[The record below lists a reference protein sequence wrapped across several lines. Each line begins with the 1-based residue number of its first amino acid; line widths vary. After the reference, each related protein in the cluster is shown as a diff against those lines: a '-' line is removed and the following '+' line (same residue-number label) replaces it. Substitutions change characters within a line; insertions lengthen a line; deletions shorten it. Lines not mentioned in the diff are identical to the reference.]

1 MAIYKSAVQKPVTT
15 ALIFVAVIIIGI
27 FCYVQLPIDQYPEMD
42 PPYITVMTT
51 YAGASASEVETNV
64 TKVMENSLNSV
75 DHLKEITSQSKD
87 NISQVTL
94 EFEWGTELE
103 EIVND
108 VRTYVDLVKDDLPD
122 GCSNPIILRLS
133 TSMMPVIQYAVTAK
147 ESYPALDKLLDDE
160 IIPQLNRVDGI
171 GNLTVSGEPKRYVY
185 VYLDQQKLDAYGL
198 TVESVGNVISANNL
212 NMSSGTVKLQKEQY
226 QMEVRSEYVESSEI
240 NDLVVTT
247 TADGRQVYV
256 RDIATVKD
264 TIKELSLDEKTDGIE
279 CARLMIT
286 KQTGANTV
294 QICRDV
300 RKEIAEIQK
309 TLPSDIKFKLIYD
322 SSETIENSIDSLKES
337 IAYALL
343 FVVLVV
349 LFFLGRWRA
358 TLIIG
363 LTIPISLIVAFI
375 YLKLVDS
382 SLNII
387 SLCSLTVAIG
397 MVVDDA
403 IVVLENITKHVD
415 RGENPR
421 EAAIYATNEVWVSV
435 IATTLVLAAVF
446 IPLTTLNGMAGVL
459 FHELGWIVTIVT
471 TTSTLIAISLTPM
484 LASKLLKPRQVH
496 VDENGNLIDD
506 GAKKTWYDKTVVRGL
521 DWVDDKYAKALAW
534 CLKHKAVA
542 FGGLFLFFALTM
554 IPALTG
560 KIGTDFMQQQDN
572 GRMSVTIKLQ
582 RGTRIEETLKTARAL
597 EARFTEL
604 VPEIQLISTSAGSND
619 DSGLS
624 ALFSS
629 TMNNTISMTIR
640 CNKKYERERSIFD
653 IAEVLRQEIAKYP
666 EITDYQVS
674 TSTGGGGMA
683 SNSVDVEI
691 YGYDFD
697 ATSMLAE
704 EIQSK
709 CNHEV
714 KGARDATISRDDERP
729 EIKIIVDK
737 EKATRLGLTPAT
749 ISTYLRN
756 RVNGMS
762 CGYLKEDGS
771 EYNILC
777 RLQEDDRNTIQKIQ
791 DLTIPTPTGKS
802 VKLSEVCSIGEYW
815 TPPTIERKLRQRIVT
830 VSVTPY
836 NVPLGELAQTIQ
848 TQVID
853 QLDVPQ
859 GVTIRIAGDYEDQQE
874 TFGKMVWLA
883 ALIVLLVYIVM
894 ASQFESFKKPFVI
907 MFTIPFALSG
917 VVMALWMTG
926 RSLDMIG
933 ALGLIMLVGI
943 VVKNGIVLIDYTDL
957 LRERGVELNKA
968 VVDAGRSRMRPVLM
982 TAFTTILGMVPM
994 AVSSGEGSE
1003 MWQPM
1008 GIVVI
1013 GGLTVSTFLTFFM
1026 VPTLYAAMSKHGER
1040 DRISG
1045 MRKGFIFMNIKLK
1058 KNKNKNNDAEAAAE
1072 AETHVFPETT
1082 PTDQK

>member
-15 ALIFVAVIIIGI
+15 ALIFVAVIIIGL
-27 FCYVQLPIDQYPEMD
+27 FCYVQLPVDQYPEMD

-51 YAGASASEVETNV
+51 YPGASASEVETNV

-75 DHLKEITSQSKD
+75 DHLKEITSKSKD

-94 EFEWGTELE
+94 EFEWGTNLD
-103 EIVND
+103 EIIND

-133 TSMMPVIQYAVTAK
+133 TSMMPVIQYAITAN
-147 ESYPALDKLLDDE
+147 ETYPALDKLLDDE

-171 GNLTVSGEPKRYVY
+171 GNLTVSGAPDRYVY

-198 TVESVGNVISANNL
+198 TVESVGNVIAANNL
-212 NMSSGTVKLQKEQY
+212 NMSSGTVKLKKEQY
-226 QMEVRSEYVESSEI
+226 QMEVRSEFVESSEI

-247 TADGRQVYV
+247 TADGRQVFV
-256 RDIATVKD
+256 RDIATVRD

-300 RKEIAEIQK
+300 RKEVEKIQK
-309 TLPSDIKFKLIYD
+309 TLPADVQFKMIYD
-322 SSETIENSIDSLKES
+322 SSETIENSINSLKES

-446 IPLTTLNGMAGVL
+446 IPLTTLTGMAGIM
-459 FHELGWIVTIVT
+459 FKELGWIVTIVT
-471 TTSTLIAISLTPM
+471 STSTLIAISLTPM
-484 LASKLLKPRQVH
+484 LASKLLKPRKVH
-496 VDENGNLIDD
+496 VDEEGNLIDD
-506 GAKKTWYDKTVVRGL
+506 DKNNKSWYDRTVVRLL
-521 DWVDDKYAKALAW
+521 DWVDDKYAKGLNW
-534 CLKHKAVA
+534 CLNHKAIA

-560 KIGTDFMQQQDN
+560 QIGTDFMQQQDN

-619 DSGLS
+619 DSGVS
-624 ALFSS
+624 ALFTS

-640 CNKKYERERSIFD
+640 CNKKYQRNRSIFD
-653 IAEVLRQEIAKYP
+653 IAEVIRQEIARYP

-697 ATSMLAE
+697 ATSLLAE
-704 EIQSK
+704 EVQAK

-729 EIKIIVDK
+729 EIKIVVDK
-737 EKATRLGLTPAT
+737 EKASRLGLTPTT
-749 ISTYLRN
+749 ISSYLRN

-771 EYNILC
+771 EYNIVC
-777 RLQEDDRNTIQKIQ
+777 RLQEDDRNTIEKIQ
-791 DLTIPTPTGKS
+791 DLTIPTPAGKS

-853 QLDVPQ
+853 QLNIPQ

-874 TFGKMVWLA
+874 TFGKMGLLA
-883 ALIVLLVYIVM
+883 ALIVILVYIVM

-957 LRERGVELNKA
+957 LRERGVELNEA
-968 VVDAGRSRMRPVLM
+968 VVKAGRSRMRPVLM

-1013 GGLTVSTFLTFFM
+1013 GGLLVSTLLTFFM
-1026 VPTLYAAMSKHGER
+1026 VPTLYAAMSRHGER

-1058 KNKNKNNDAEAAAE
+1058 KNQEPKDVNSESEA
-1072 AETHVFPETT
+1072 HVFPETT
-1082 PTDQK
+1082 PTELNK

>member
-15 ALIFVAVIIIGI
+15 ALIFVAVIIIGL
-27 FCYVQLPIDQYPEMD
+27 FCYVQLPVDQYPEMD

-94 EFEWGTELE
+94 EFEWGTDLE

-108 VRTYVDLVKDDLPD
+108 VRTYVDLVKDNLPD

-133 TSMMPVIQYAVTAK
+133 TSMMPVIQYAVTAN
-147 ESYPALDKLLDDE
+147 ETYPALDKLLDDE
-160 IIPQLNRVDGI
+160 IIPQLNQVDGI
-171 GNLTVSGEPKRYVY
+171 GNLTVSGAPDRYVY

-198 TVESVGNVISANNL
+198 TVENVGNIIAANNV

-300 RKEIAEIQK
+300 RKEIAKIQE
-309 TLPSDIKFKLIYD
+309 TLPSDVKFKLIYD

-358 TLIIG
+358 TLIIS

-375 YLKLVDS
+375 YLKLTDS

-421 EAAIYATNEVWVSV
+421 EASIYATNEVWVSV

-446 IPLTTLNGMAGVL
+446 IPLTTLTGMAGVM
-459 FHELGWIVTIVT
+459 FKELGWIVTIVT
-471 TTSTLIAISLTPM
+471 STSTLIAISLTPM
-484 LASKLLKPRQVH
+484 LASKLLKPRKVH
-496 VDENGNLIDD
+496 VDAEGNLIDD
-506 GAKKTWYDKTVVRGL
+506 GANKTWYDKTVVRAL
-521 DWVDDKYAKALAW
+521 DWIDNKYAQALAW
-534 CLKHKAVA
+534 CLNHKAIA

-560 KIGTDFMQQQDN
+560 QIGTDFMQQQDN

-604 VPEIQLISTSAGSND
+604 VPEIELISTSAGSND
-619 DSGLS
+619 DSGVS
-624 ALFSS
+624 ALFTS

-640 CNKKYERERSIFD
+640 CNKKYERNRSIFD
-653 IAEVLRQEIAKYP
+653 IAEVIRQEIARYP

-674 TSTGGGGMA
+674 TSSGGGMA

-697 ATSMLAE
+697 ATSLLAE
-704 EIQSK
+704 EIQAK

-737 EKATRLGLTPAT
+737 EKATRLGLTPTT
-749 ISTYLRN
+749 ISSYLRN

-771 EYNILC
+771 EYDIVC

-791 DLTIPTPTGKS
+791 DLTIPTPAGKS

-848 TQVID
+848 TEVVD
-853 QLDVPQ
+853 KLDIPQ
-859 GVTIRIAGDYEDQQE
+859 GVTIRLAGDYEDQQE
-874 TFGKMVWLA
+874 TFSKMGLLV
-883 ALIVLLVYIVM
+883 ALIIMLVYIVM

-994 AVSSGEGSE
+994 AVSQGEGSE

-1058 KNKNKNNDAEAAAE
+1058 KDKQQP
-1072 AETHVFPETT
+1072 AETAT
-1082 PTDQK
+1082 PAVESAIPSTELPQ

>member
-27 FCYVQLPIDQYPEMD
+27 FCYVQLPVDQFPEMD

-51 YAGASASEVETNV
+51 YPGASASEVETNV

-75 DHLKEITSQSKD
+75 DHLKELTSKSKD

-94 EFEWGTELE
+94 EFEWGTNLDEV
-103 EIVND
+103 IND
-108 VRTYVDLVKDDLPD
+108 VRTYVDLVKDNLPD

-133 TSMMPVIQYAVTAK
+133 TSMMPVIQYAVTAN
-147 ESYPALDKLLDDE
+147 ESYPALDKMLDDE

-171 GNLTVSGEPKRYVY
+171 GNLTVSGAPDRYVY

-198 TVESVGNVISANNL
+198 TVENVGNVISANNL

-226 QMEVRSEYVESSEI
+226 QMEVRSEFVESSEI
-240 NDLVVTT
+240 NNLVVTT

-300 RKEIAEIQK
+300 RKEIAKIQE
-309 TLPSDIKFKLIYD
+309 TLPSDVKFKLIYD
-322 SSETIENSIDSLKES
+322 SSENIENSINSLKES
-337 IAYALL
+337 IGYALL

-358 TLIIG
+358 TLIIA

-375 YLKLVDS
+375 YLKLVGS

-446 IPLTTLNGMAGVL
+446 VPLTTLTGMSGIL
-459 FHELGWIVTIVT
+459 FRELGWIVTIVT
-471 TTSTLIAISLTPM
+471 STSTLIAISLTPM
-484 LASKLLKPRQVH
+484 LASKLLKPRKVH

-506 GAKKTWYDKTVVRGL
+506 DKNKKSWYDRTVVRGL
-521 DWVDDKYAKALAW
+521 DWIDDKYAKGLGW
-534 CLKHKAVA
+534 CLNHKAVT
-542 FGGLFLFFALTM
+542 FLVLLGLFVASM
-554 IPALTG
+554 IPAITG
-560 KIGTDFMQQQDN
+560 QIGTDFMQQQDN

-619 DSGLS
+619 DSGMS

-640 CNKKYERERSIFD
+640 CSKKYERERSIFE
-653 IAEVLRQEIAKYP
+653 IAEVIRQEIARYP

-674 TSTGGGGMA
+674 TSNGGGMA
-683 SNSVDVEI
+683 SNSVDIEI

-697 ATSMLAE
+697 ATSLLAE
-704 EIQSK
+704 EIQAK
-709 CNHEV
+709 CNHDIA
-714 KGARDATISRDDERP
+714 GARDATISRDDERP
-729 EIKIIVDK
+729 EIKITVDK
-737 EKATRLGLTPAT
+737 EKASRLGLTPAT

-756 RVNGMS
+756 RVNGMA

-771 EYNILC
+771 EYDIVA
-777 RLQEDDRNTIQKIQ
+777 RLQEQDRNTIQKIQ
-791 DLTIPTPTGKS
+791 DLTIPTPAGKS

-836 NVPLGELAQTIQ
+836 NVPLGELAQKIQ
-848 TQVID
+848 NEVID
-853 QLDVPQ
+853 RLDIPQ
-859 GVTIRIAGDYEDQQE
+859 GVTIRLAGDYEDQQE
-874 TFGKMVWLA
+874 TFGKMGLLA
-883 ALIVLLVYIVM
+883 ALIILLVYIVM

-943 VVKNGIVLIDYTDL
+943 VVKNGIVLIDYIDL

-968 VVDAGRSRMRPVLM
+968 VVMAGRSRMRPVLM

-994 AVSSGEGSE
+994 AISNGEGSE

-1013 GGLTVSTFLTFFM
+1013 GGLLVSTLLTFFM
-1026 VPTLYAAMSKHGER
+1026 VPTLYALMSRHGER
-1040 DRISG
+1040 DKISR
-1045 MRKGFIFMNIKLK
+1045 MRKGFIFMNIKVK
-1058 KNKNKNNDAEAAAE
+1058 KEQAPAVEEAKA
-1072 AETHVFPETT
+1072 TVFPETT
-1082 PTDQK
+1082 PTELEK

>member
-15 ALIFVAVIIIGI
+15 ALIFVAVIIIGL
-27 FCYVQLPIDQYPEMD
+27 FCYVQLPVDQYPEMD

-94 EFEWGTELE
+94 EFEWGTDLE

-108 VRTYVDLVKDDLPD
+108 VRTYVDLVKDNLPD

-133 TSMMPVIQYAVTAK
+133 TSMMPVIQYAVTAN
-147 ESYPALDKLLDDE
+147 ETYPALDKLLDDE
-160 IIPQLNRVDGI
+160 IIPQLNQVDGI
-171 GNLTVSGEPKRYVY
+171 GNLTVSGAPDRYVY

-198 TVESVGNVISANNL
+198 TVENVGNIIAANNL

-300 RKEIAEIQK
+300 RKEIAKIQE
-309 TLPSDIKFKLIYD
+309 TLPSDVKFKLIYD

-358 TLIIG
+358 TLIIS

-375 YLKLVDS
+375 YLKLTDS

-421 EAAIYATNEVWVSV
+421 EASIYATNEVWVSV

-446 IPLTTLNGMAGVL
+446 IPLTTLTGMAGVM
-459 FHELGWIVTIVT
+459 FKELGWIVTIVT
-471 TTSTLIAISLTPM
+471 STSTLIAISLTPM
-484 LASKLLKPRQVH
+484 LASKLLKPRKVH
-496 VDENGNLIDD
+496 VDADGNLIDD
-506 GAKKTWYDKTVVRGL
+506 GANKTWYDKTVVRAL

-534 CLKHKAVA
+534 CLNHKAIA

-560 KIGTDFMQQQDN
+560 QIGTDFMQQQDN

-604 VPEIQLISTSAGSND
+604 VPEIELISTSAGSND
-619 DSGLS
+619 DSGVS
-624 ALFSS
+624 ALFTS

-640 CNKKYERERSIFD
+640 CNKKYERDRSIFD
-653 IAEVLRQEIAKYP
+653 IAEVIRQEIARYP

-674 TSTGGGGMA
+674 TSSGGGMA

-697 ATSMLAE
+697 ATSLLAE
-704 EIQSK
+704 EIQAK

-729 EIKIIVDK
+729 EIKIVVDK
-737 EKATRLGLTPAT
+737 EKATRLGLTPTT
-749 ISTYLRN
+749 ISSYLRN

-771 EYNILC
+771 EYDIVC

-791 DLTIPTPTGKS
+791 DLTIPTPAGKS

-848 TQVID
+848 TEVVD
-853 QLDVPQ
+853 KLDIPQ
-859 GVTIRIAGDYEDQQE
+859 GVTIRLAGDYEDQQE
-874 TFGKMVWLA
+874 TFSKMGLLV
-883 ALIVLLVYIVM
+883 ALIIILVYIVM

-994 AVSSGEGSE
+994 AVSQGEGSE

-1058 KNKNKNNDAEAAAE
+1058 KDKQQP
-1072 AETHVFPETT
+1072 AETAT
-1082 PTDQK
+1082 PAVESAAPSTELPQ

>member
-27 FCYVQLPIDQYPEMD
+27 FCYVQLPVDQFPEMD

-51 YAGASASEVETNV
+51 YPGASASEVETNV

-75 DHLKEITSQSKD
+75 DHLKELTSKSKD

-94 EFEWGTELE
+94 EFEWGTNLDEV
-103 EIVND
+103 IND
-108 VRTYVDLVKDDLPD
+108 VRTYVDLVKDNLPD

-133 TSMMPVIQYAVTAK
+133 TSMMPVIQYAVTAN
-147 ESYPALDKLLDDE
+147 ESYPALDKMLDDE

-171 GNLTVSGEPKRYVY
+171 GNLTVSGAPDRYVY

-198 TVESVGNVISANNL
+198 TVENVGNVISANNL

-226 QMEVRSEYVESSEI
+226 QMEVRSEFVESSEI
-240 NDLVVTT
+240 NNLVVTT

-300 RKEIAEIQK
+300 RKEIAKIQE
-309 TLPSDIKFKLIYD
+309 TLPSDVKFKLIYD
-322 SSETIENSIDSLKES
+322 SSENIENSINSLKES
-337 IAYALL
+337 IGYALL

-358 TLIIG
+358 TLIIA

-375 YLKLVDS
+375 YLKLVGS

-446 IPLTTLNGMAGVL
+446 VPLTTLTGMSGIL
-459 FHELGWIVTIVT
+459 FRELGWIVTIVT
-471 TTSTLIAISLTPM
+471 STSTLIAISLTPM
-484 LASKLLKPRQVH
+484 LASKLLKPRKVH

-506 GAKKTWYDKTVVRGL
+506 DKNKKSWYDRTVVRGL
-521 DWVDDKYAKALAW
+521 DWIDDKYAKGLGW
-534 CLKHKAVA
+534 CLNHKAVT
-542 FGGLFLFFALTM
+542 FLVLLGLFVASM
-554 IPALTG
+554 IPAITG
-560 KIGTDFMQQQDN
+560 QIGTDFMQQQDN

-619 DSGLS
+619 DSGMS

-640 CNKKYERERSIFD
+640 CSKKYERERSIFE
-653 IAEVLRQEIAKYP
+653 IAEVIRQEIARYP

-674 TSTGGGGMA
+674 TSNGGGMA
-683 SNSVDVEI
+683 SNSVDIEI

-697 ATSMLAE
+697 ATSLLAE
-704 EIQSK
+704 EIQAK
-709 CNHEV
+709 CNHDIA
-714 KGARDATISRDDERP
+714 GARDATISRDDERP
-729 EIKIIVDK
+729 EIKITVDK
-737 EKATRLGLTPAT
+737 EKASRLGLTPAT

-756 RVNGMS
+756 RVNGMA

-771 EYNILC
+771 EYDIVA
-777 RLQEDDRNTIQKIQ
+777 RLQEQDRNTIQKIQ
-791 DLTIPTPTGKS
+791 DLTIPTPAGKS
-802 VKLSEVCSIGEYW
+802 VKLSEVCSIGEYG

-836 NVPLGELAQTIQ
+836 NVPLGELAQKIQ
-848 TQVID
+848 NEVID
-853 QLDVPQ
+853 RLDIPQ
-859 GVTIRIAGDYEDQQE
+859 GVTIRLAGDYEDQQE
-874 TFGKMVWLA
+874 TFGKMGLLA
-883 ALIVLLVYIVM
+883 ALIILLVYIVM

-917 VVMALWMTG
+917 VVMDDRAFAGYDWCVG
-926 RSLDMIG
+926 SDYVGGYRS
-933 ALGLIMLVGI
+933 
-943 VVKNGIVLIDYTDL
+943 K
-957 LRERGVELNKA
+957 ERYCA
-968 VVDAGRSRMRPVLM
+968 D
-982 TAFTTILGMVPM
+982 
-994 AVSSGEGSE
+994 
-1003 MWQPM
+1003 
-1008 GIVVI
+1008 
-1013 GGLTVSTFLTFFM
+1013 
-1026 VPTLYAAMSKHGER
+1026 
-1040 DRISG
+1040 
-1045 MRKGFIFMNIKLK
+1045 
-1058 KNKNKNNDAEAAAE
+1058 
-1072 AETHVFPETT
+1072 
-1082 PTDQK
+1082 

>member
-15 ALIFVAVIIIGI
+15 ALIFVAVIIIGL

-75 DHLKEITSQSKD
+75 DHLKEITSKSKD
-87 NISQVTL
+87 NISQVTM
-94 EFEWGTELE
+94 EFEWGTNLD
-103 EIVND
+103 EIIND

-133 TSMMPVIQYAVTAK
+133 TSMMPVIQYAITAN
-147 ESYPALDKLLDDE
+147 ETYPALDKLLDDE

-171 GNLTVSGEPKRYVY
+171 GNLTVSGAPDRYVY

-198 TVESVGNVISANNL
+198 TVEAVGNVISTNNL
-212 NMSSGTVKLQKEQY
+212 NMSSGTVKLKKEQY
-226 QMEVRSEYVESSEI
+226 QMEVRSEFLESSEI

-300 RKEIAEIQK
+300 RKEVEKIQK
-309 TLPSDIKFKLIYD
+309 TLPADVKFKLIYD
-322 SSETIENSIDSLKES
+322 SSETINNSIDSLKES

-358 TLIIG
+358 TLIIS

-421 EAAIYATNEVWVSV
+421 EAAIYATNEVWISV
-435 IATTLVLAAVF
+435 IATTLVLIAVF
-446 IPLTTLNGMAGVL
+446 VPLTTLTGMAGIM
-459 FHELGWIVTIVT
+459 FRELGWIVTIVT

-484 LASKLLKPRQVH
+484 LASQLLKPRKVH
-496 VDENGNLIDD
+496 VDEEGNLIDD
-506 GAKKTWYDKTVVRGL
+506 GANKTWYDKTVVRAL
-521 DWVDDKYAKALAW
+521 NWIDDKYARGLAW
-534 CLKHKAVA
+534 CLNHKPVA
-542 FGGLFLFFALTM
+542 FGGLFLFFALSM
-554 IPALTG
+554 IPVLTG

-619 DSGLS
+619 DSGVS
-624 ALFSS
+624 ALFTS

-640 CNKKYERERSIFD
+640 CNKKYERNRSIFE
-653 IAEVLRQEIAKYP
+653 IAEVIRQEIARYP

-697 ATSMLAE
+697 ATSLLAE
-704 EIQSK
+704 EIQAK

-729 EIKIIVDK
+729 EIKIVVDK
-737 EKATRLGLTPAT
+737 EKASRLGLTPAT

-771 EYNILC
+771 EYNIVC
-777 RLQEDDRNTIQKIQ
+777 RLQEDDRNTIEKIQ
-791 DLTIPTPTGKS
+791 DLTIPTPAGKS

-859 GVTIRIAGDYEDQQE
+859 GVTIRLAGDYEDQQE
-874 TFGKMVWLA
+874 TFGKMGLLA
-883 ALIVLLVYIVM
+883 ALIVMLVYIVM

-933 ALGLIMLVGI
+933 ALGLIMLIGI

-968 VVDAGRSRMRPVLM
+968 VVEAGRSRMRPVLM

-994 AVSSGEGSE
+994 AISSGEGSE

-1040 DRISG
+1040 DRISS

-1058 KNKNKNNDAEAAAE
+1058 KDDKKQLTAEGNNNPSATD
-1072 AETHVFPETT
+1072 TT
-1082 PTDQK
+1082 PEQQK

>member
-1 MAIYKSAVQKPVTT
+1 MAIYKTAVQKPVTT
-15 ALIFVAVIIIGI
+15 ALIFVAVIIIGL
-27 FCYVQLPIDQYPEMD
+27 FCYVQLPVDQYPEMD

-75 DHLKEITSQSKD
+75 DHLKELTSKSKD
-87 NISQVTL
+87 NISQVTM
-94 EFEWGTELE
+94 EFEWGTNLDEV
-103 EIVND
+103 IND
-108 VRTYVDLVKDDLPD
+108 VRTYVDLVKDNLPD

-133 TSMMPVIQYAVTAK
+133 TSMMPVIQYAVTAN

-160 IIPQLNRVDGI
+160 IIPQLNSVDGI
-171 GNLTVSGEPKRYVY
+171 GNLTVSGAPDRYVY
-185 VYLDQQKLDAYGL
+185 IYLDQQKLDAYGL
-198 TVESVGNVISANNL
+198 TVETVGNMISANNL
-212 NMSSGTVKLQKEQY
+212 NMSSGTVKLAKEQY
-226 QMEVRSEYVESSEI
+226 QMEVRSEYAESSEI
-240 NDLVVTT
+240 NDIVVTT

-300 RKEIAEIQK
+300 RKEIEKIKQ
-309 TLPSDIKFKLIYD
+309 TLPSDVQFKLIYD
-322 SSETIENSIDSLKES
+322 SSETIENSINSLKES

-358 TLIIG
+358 TLIIS

-421 EAAIYATNEVWVSV
+421 EASIYATNEVWVSV

-446 IPLTTLNGMAGVL
+446 IPLTTLTGMAGIL
-459 FHELGWIVTIVT
+459 FKELGWIVTIVT

-506 GAKKTWYDKTVVRGL
+506 GAKKTWYDKTVVRAL
-521 DWVDDKYAKALAW
+521 DWIDGKYASALAW
-534 CLKHKAVA
+534 CLEHKWVA
-542 FGGLFLFFALTM
+542 FTGLFLFFAVTM

-619 DSGLS
+619 DSSIS

-653 IAEVLRQEIAKYP
+653 IAEVIRQEIARYP

-674 TSTGGGGMA
+674 TSSGGGMA

-697 ATSMLAE
+697 ATSALAE
-704 EIQSK
+704 EIQAK

-771 EYNILC
+771 EYDIVA

-791 DLTIPTPTGKS
+791 DLTIPTPSGKS

-836 NVPLGELAQTIQ
+836 NVPLGELAQNIQ
-848 TQVID
+848 TQVVD
-853 QLDVPQ
+853 QLDIPQ
-859 GVTIRIAGDYEDQQE
+859 GVSIRLAGDYEDQQE
-874 TFGKMVWLA
+874 TFSKMVLLA
-883 ALIVLLVYIVM
+883 ALIVMLVYIVM

-968 VVDAGRSRMRPVLM
+968 VVAAGRSRMRPVLM

-1026 VPTLYAAMSKHGER
+1026 VPTLYAAMSRHGER
-1040 DRISG
+1040 DRISA

-1058 KNKNKNNDAEAAAE
+1058 KNKKQEGIAENS
-1072 AETHVFPETT
+1072 AETE
-1082 PTDQK
+1082 K

>member
-27 FCYVQLPIDQYPEMD
+27 FCYVQLPVDQFPEMD

-51 YAGASASEVETNV
+51 YPGASASEVETNV

-75 DHLKEITSQSKD
+75 DHLKELTSQSKD

-94 EFEWGTELE
+94 EFEWGTNLD
-103 EIVND
+103 EIIND
-108 VRTYVDLVKDDLPD
+108 VRTYVDLVKDNLPD

-133 TSMMPVIQYAVTAK
+133 TSMMPVIQYAVTAN
-147 ESYPALDKLLDDE
+147 ESYPALDKMLDDE

-171 GNLTVSGEPKRYVY
+171 GNLTVSGAPDRYVY

-198 TVESVGNVISANNL
+198 TVENVGNVISANNL

-226 QMEVRSEYVESSEI
+226 QMEVRSEFVESSEI
-240 NDLVVTT
+240 NNLVVTT
-247 TADGRQVYV
+247 TQDGRQVYV

-300 RKEIAEIQK
+300 RKEIAKIQE
-309 TLPSDIKFKLIYD
+309 TLPSDVKFKLIYD
-322 SSETIENSIDSLKES
+322 SSENIENSINSLKES
-337 IAYALL
+337 IGYALL

-358 TLIIG
+358 TLIIA

-375 YLKLVDS
+375 YLKLVGS

-446 IPLTTLNGMAGVL
+446 IPLTTLTGMAGIL
-459 FHELGWIVTIVT
+459 FRELGWIVTIVT
-471 TTSTLIAISLTPM
+471 STSTLIAISLTPM
-484 LASKLLKPRQVH
+484 LASKLLKPRKVH
-496 VDENGNLIDD
+496 VDENGNLVDD
-506 GAKKTWYDKTVVRGL
+506 EKNKQSWYDRTVVRAL
-521 DWVDDKYAKALAW
+521 DWIDDKYAQGLGW
-534 CLKHKAVA
+534 CLNHKAIT
-542 FGGLFLFFALTM
+542 FFALL
-554 IPALTG
+554 ALFVASLTPVFMG

-572 GRMSVTIKLQ
+572 GRMSVTVKLQ

-619 DSGLS
+619 DSGMS
-624 ALFSS
+624 ALFTS

-640 CNKKYERERSIFD
+640 CSKKYERDRSIFD
-653 IAEVLRQEIAKYP
+653 IAEVIRQEIARYP

-674 TSTGGGGMA
+674 TSSGGGGMA

-697 ATSMLAE
+697 ATSLLAE
-704 EIQSK
+704 EIQAK

-714 KGARDATISRDDERP
+714 AGARDATISRDDERP
-729 EIKIIVDK
+729 EIKITVDK

-756 RVNGMS
+756 RVNGMA

-771 EYNILC
+771 EYDIVC
-777 RLQEDDRNTIQKIQ
+777 RLQEEDRNTIQKIE
-791 DLTIPTPTGKS
+791 DLTIPTPAGKS

-836 NVPLGELAQTIQ
+836 NIPLGELATKIQ
-848 TQVID
+848 KDVID
-853 QLDVPQ
+853 QLDIPQ
-859 GVTIRIAGDYEDQQE
+859 GVTIRLAGDYEDQQE
-874 TFGKMVWLA
+874 TFGKMGLLA
-883 ALIVLLVYIVM
+883 ALIIILVYIVM

-917 VVMALWMTG
+917 VVMALWITG

-943 VVKNGIVLIDYTDL
+943 VVKNGIVLIDYIDL

-968 VVDAGRSRMRPVLM
+968 VEMAGRSRMRPVLM

-994 AVSSGEGSE
+994 AISSGEGSE

-1013 GGLTVSTFLTFFM
+1013 GGLLVSTLLTFFM
-1026 VPTLYAAMSKHGER
+1026 VPTLYAAMSRHGER
-1040 DRISG
+1040 DKKNR
-1045 MRKGFIFMNIKLK
+1045 MRKGFIFMNIKVK
-1058 KNKNKNNDAEAAAE
+1058 KDHPAVEAATE
-1072 AETHVFPETT
+1072 ASVFPETT
-1082 PTDQK
+1082 PTGEK

>member
-27 FCYVQLPIDQYPEMD
+27 FCYVQLPVDQFPEMD

-51 YAGASASEVETNV
+51 YPGASASEVETNV

-75 DHLKEITSQSKD
+75 DHLKEITSKSQD
-87 NISQVTL
+87 NISQVSL
-94 EFEWGTELE
+94 EFEWGVNLD
-103 EIVND
+103 EIIND
-108 VRTYVDLVKDDLPD
+108 VRTYVDLVKDNLPD

-133 TSMMPVIQYAVTAK
+133 TSMMPVIQYAVTAN
-147 ESYPALDKLLDDE
+147 ESYPALDKMLDDE

-171 GNLTVSGEPKRYVY
+171 GNLTVSGAPDRYVY

-198 TVESVGNVISANNL
+198 TVENVGNVISANNL
-212 NMSSGTVKLQKEQY
+212 NMSSGTVKLKKEQY
-226 QMEVRSEYVESSEI
+226 QMEVRSEFVESSEI
-240 NDLVVTT
+240 NNLVVTT
-247 TADGRQVYV
+247 TQDGRQVYV

-300 RKEIAEIQK
+300 RKEIAKIQE
-309 TLPSDIKFKLIYD
+309 TLPADVKFKLIYD
-322 SSETIENSIDSLKES
+322 SSENIENSINSLKES
-337 IAYALL
+337 IGYALL

-358 TLIIG
+358 TLIIA

-375 YLKLVDS
+375 YLKLVGS

-446 IPLTTLNGMAGVL
+446 IPLTTLTGMAGIL
-459 FHELGWIVTIVT
+459 FRELGWIVTIVT
-471 TTSTLIAISLTPM
+471 STSTLIAISLTPM
-484 LASKLLKPRQVH
+484 LASKLLKPRKVH
-496 VDENGNLIDD
+496 VDENGNLVDD
-506 GAKKTWYDKTVVRGL
+506 EKNKKSWYDRTVVRAL
-521 DWVDDKYAKALAW
+521 DWIDDKYAQGLGW
-534 CLKHKAVA
+534 CLNHKAIT
-542 FGGLFLFFALTM
+542 FFALL
-554 IPALTG
+554 ALFVASLTPVFTG

-572 GRMSVTIKLQ
+572 GRMSVTVKLQ

-619 DSGLS
+619 DSGMS
-624 ALFSS
+624 ALFTS

-640 CNKKYERERSIFD
+640 CSKKYERERSIFD
-653 IAEVLRQEIAKYP
+653 IAEVIRQEIARYP

-674 TSTGGGGMA
+674 TSNGGGGMA

-697 ATSMLAE
+697 ATSLLAE
-704 EIQSK
+704 EIQAK

-714 KGARDATISRDDERP
+714 AGARDATISRDDERP
-729 EIKIIVDK
+729 EIKITVDK

-756 RVNGMS
+756 RVNGMA

-771 EYNILC
+771 EYDIVC
-777 RLQEDDRNTIQKIQ
+777 RLQEEDRNTIQKIE
-791 DLTIPTPTGKS
+791 DLTIPTPAGKQ

-815 TPPTIERKLRQRIVT
+815 TPPTIERKTRQRIVT
-830 VSVTPY
+830 VSITPY
-836 NVPLGELAQTIQ
+836 NIPLGELATKIQ
-848 TQVID
+848 KDVID
-853 QLDVPQ
+853 QLDIPQ
-859 GVTIRIAGDYEDQQE
+859 GVTIRLAGDYEDQQE
-874 TFGKMVWLA
+874 TFGKMGLLA
-883 ALIVLLVYIVM
+883 ALIILLVYIVM

-917 VVMALWMTG
+917 VVMALWITG

-943 VVKNGIVLIDYTDL
+943 VVKNGIVLIDYIDL

-968 VVDAGRSRMRPVLM
+968 VEMAGRSRMRPVLM

-994 AVSSGEGSE
+994 AISSGEGSE

-1008 GIVVI
+1008 GVVVI
-1013 GGLTVSTFLTFFM
+1013 GGLLVSTLLTFFM
-1026 VPTLYAAMSKHGER
+1026 VPTLYAAMSRHGER
-1040 DRISG
+1040 DKKNR
-1045 MRKGFIFMNIKLK
+1045 MRKGFIFMNIKVK
-1058 KNKNKNNDAEAAAE
+1058 KDQPAVEAATE
-1072 AETHVFPETT
+1072 ASVFPETT
-1082 PTDQK
+1082 PTGEK

>member
-27 FCYVQLPIDQYPEMD
+27 FCYVQLPVDQFPEMD

-51 YAGASASEVETNV
+51 YPGASASEVETNV

-75 DHLKEITSQSKD
+75 DHLKELTSKSKD

-94 EFEWGTELE
+94 EFEWGTNLD
-103 EIVND
+103 EIIND
-108 VRTYVDLVKDDLPD
+108 VRTYVDLVKDNLPD

-133 TSMMPVIQYAVTAK
+133 TSMMPVIQYAVTAN
-147 ESYPALDKLLDDE
+147 ESYPALDKMLDDE

-171 GNLTVSGEPKRYVY
+171 GNLTVSGAPDRYVY

-198 TVESVGNVISANNL
+198 TVENVGNVISANNL
-212 NMSSGTVKLQKEQY
+212 NMSSGTVKLKKEQY
-226 QMEVRSEYVESSEI
+226 QMEVRSEFVESSEI
-240 NDLVVTT
+240 NNLVVTT
-247 TADGRQVYV
+247 TQDGRQVYV

-300 RKEIAEIQK
+300 RKEIAKIQE
-309 TLPSDIKFKLIYD
+309 TLPADVKFKLIYD
-322 SSETIENSIDSLKES
+322 SSENIENSINSLKES
-337 IAYALL
+337 IGYALL

-358 TLIIG
+358 TLIIA

-375 YLKLVDS
+375 YLKLVGS

-446 IPLTTLNGMAGVL
+446 IPLTTLTGMAGIL
-459 FHELGWIVTIVT
+459 FRELGWIVTIVT
-471 TTSTLIAISLTPM
+471 STSTLIAISLTPM
-484 LASKLLKPRQVH
+484 LASKLLKPRKVH
-496 VDENGNLIDD
+496 VDENGNLVDD
-506 GAKKTWYDKTVVRGL
+506 DKNKKSWYDRTVVRAL
-521 DWVDDKYAKALAW
+521 DWIDDKYAQGLGW
-534 CLKHKAVA
+534 CLNHKAIT
-542 FGGLFLFFALTM
+542 FFALL
-554 IPALTG
+554 ALFVASLTPVFMG

-572 GRMSVTIKLQ
+572 GRMSVTVKLQ

-619 DSGLS
+619 DSGMS
-624 ALFSS
+624 ALFTS

-640 CNKKYERERSIFD
+640 CSKKYERDRSIFD
-653 IAEVLRQEIAKYP
+653 IAEVIRQEIARYP

-674 TSTGGGGMA
+674 TSNGGGGMA

-697 ATSMLAE
+697 ATSLLAE
-704 EIQSK
+704 EIQAK

-714 KGARDATISRDDERP
+714 AGARDATISRDDERP
-729 EIKIIVDK
+729 EIKITVDK

-756 RVNGMS
+756 RVNGMA

-771 EYNILC
+771 EYDIVC
-777 RLQEDDRNTIQKIQ
+777 RLQEEDRNTIQKIE
-791 DLTIPTPTGKS
+791 DLTIPTPAGKS

-836 NVPLGELAQTIQ
+836 NIPLGELATKIQ
-848 TQVID
+848 KDVID
-853 QLDVPQ
+853 QLDIPQ
-859 GVTIRIAGDYEDQQE
+859 GVTIRLAGDYEDQQE
-874 TFGKMVWLA
+874 TFGKMGLLA
-883 ALIVLLVYIVM
+883 ALIILLVYIVM

-917 VVMALWMTG
+917 VVMALWITG

-943 VVKNGIVLIDYTDL
+943 VVKNGIVLIDYIDL

-968 VVDAGRSRMRPVLM
+968 VEMAGRSRMRPVLM

-994 AVSSGEGSE
+994 AISSGEGSE

-1013 GGLTVSTFLTFFM
+1013 GGLLVSTLLTFFM
-1026 VPTLYAAMSKHGER
+1026 VPTLYAAMSRHGER
-1040 DRISG
+1040 DKKNR
-1045 MRKGFIFMNIKLK
+1045 MRKGFIFMNIKVK
-1058 KNKNKNNDAEAAAE
+1058 KDQPAVEAATE
-1072 AETHVFPETT
+1072 ASVFPETT
-1082 PTDQK
+1082 PTGEK

>member
-1 MAIYKSAVQKPVTT
+1 M
-15 ALIFVAVIIIGI
+15 
-27 FCYVQLPIDQYPEMD
+27 
-42 PPYITVMTT
+42 
-51 YAGASASEVETNV
+51 
-64 TKVMENSLNSV
+64 
-75 DHLKEITSQSKD
+75 
-87 NISQVTL
+87 
-94 EFEWGTELE
+94 
-103 EIVND
+103 
-108 VRTYVDLVKDDLPD
+108 
-122 GCSNPIILRLS
+122 
-133 TSMMPVIQYAVTAK
+133 
-147 ESYPALDKLLDDE
+147 
-160 IIPQLNRVDGI
+160 
-171 GNLTVSGEPKRYVY
+171 Y

-198 TVESVGNVISANNL
+198 TVESVGNVIAANNL
-212 NMSSGTVKLQKEQY
+212 NMSSGTVKLKKEQY
-226 QMEVRSEYVESSEI
+226 QMEVRSEFVESSEI

-247 TADGRQVYV
+247 TADGRQVFV
-256 RDIATVKD
+256 RDIATVRD

-300 RKEIAEIQK
+300 RKEVEKIQK
-309 TLPSDIKFKLIYD
+309 TLPADVQFKMIYD

-446 IPLTTLNGMAGVL
+446 IPLTTLTGMAGIM
-459 FHELGWIVTIVT
+459 FKELGWIVTIVT
-471 TTSTLIAISLTPM
+471 STSTLIAISLTPM
-484 LASKLLKPRQVH
+484 LASKLLKPRKVH
-496 VDENGNLIDD
+496 VDEEGNLIDD
-506 GAKKTWYDKTVVRGL
+506 DKNNKSWYDRTVVRLL
-521 DWVDDKYAKALAW
+521 DWVDDKYAKGLNW
-534 CLKHKAVA
+534 CLNHKAIA

-560 KIGTDFMQQQDN
+560 QIGTDFMQQQDN

-619 DSGLS
+619 DSGVS
-624 ALFSS
+624 ALFTS

-640 CNKKYERERSIFD
+640 CNKKYQRNRSIFE
-653 IAEVLRQEIAKYP
+653 IAEVIRQEIARYP

-697 ATSMLAE
+697 ATSLLAE
-704 EIQSK
+704 EVQAK

-729 EIKIIVDK
+729 EIKIVVDK
-737 EKATRLGLTPAT
+737 EKASRLGLTPTT
-749 ISTYLRN
+749 ISSYLRN

-771 EYNILC
+771 EYNIVC
-777 RLQEDDRNTIQKIQ
+777 RLQEDDRNTIEKIQ
-791 DLTIPTPTGKS
+791 DLTIPTPAGKS

-853 QLDVPQ
+853 QLDIPQ

-874 TFGKMVWLA
+874 TFGKMGLLA
-883 ALIVLLVYIVM
+883 ALIVILVYIVM

-957 LRERGVELNKA
+957 LRERGVELNEA
-968 VVDAGRSRMRPVLM
+968 VVKAGRSRMRPVLM

-1013 GGLTVSTFLTFFM
+1013 GGLLVSTLLTFFM
-1026 VPTLYAAMSKHGER
+1026 VPTLYAAMSRHGER

-1058 KNKNKNNDAEAAAE
+1058 KNQEPKDVNSESEA
-1072 AETHVFPETT
+1072 HVFPETT
-1082 PTDQK
+1082 PTELNK

>member
-27 FCYVQLPIDQYPEMD
+27 FCYVQLPVDQYPEMD

-75 DHLKEITSQSKD
+75 DHLKEITSKSKD

-94 EFEWGTELE
+94 EFEWGTNLD
-103 EIVND
+103 EIIND

-133 TSMMPVIQYAVTAK
+133 TSMMPVIQYAITAN
-147 ESYPALDKLLDDE
+147 ETYPALDKLLDDE

-171 GNLTVSGEPKRYVY
+171 GNLTVSGAPDRYVY

-226 QMEVRSEYVESSEI
+226 QMEVRSEFVESSEI

-247 TADGRQVYV
+247 TADGRQVFV

-300 RKEIAEIQK
+300 RKEVEKIQK
-309 TLPSDIKFKLIYD
+309 TLPADVKFKLIYD
-322 SSETIENSIDSLKES
+322 SSETIENSINSLKES
-337 IAYALL
+337 IGYALL

-446 IPLTTLNGMAGVL
+446 IPLTTLTGMSGIL
-459 FHELGWIVTIVT
+459 FRELGWIVTIVT
-471 TTSTLIAISLTPM
+471 STSTLIAISLTPM
-484 LASKLLKPRQVH
+484 LASKLLKPRKVH
-496 VDENGNLIDD
+496 VDENGTLIDD
-506 GAKKTWYDKTVVRGL
+506 DKNRKSWYDRTVVRGL
-521 DWVDDKYAKALAW
+521 DWVDNKYAKGLNW
-534 CLKHKAVA
+534 CLHHKAIA
-542 FGGLFLFFALTM
+542 FGGLFLLFALSM

-560 KIGTDFMQQQDN
+560 QIGTDFMQQQDN

-619 DSGLS
+619 DSGVS
-624 ALFSS
+624 ALFTS

-640 CNKKYERERSIFD
+640 CNKKYERNRSIFE
-653 IAEVLRQEIAKYP
+653 IAEVIRQEIARYP

-697 ATSMLAE
+697 ATSLLAE
-704 EIQSK
+704 EIQAK

-729 EIKIIVDK
+729 EIKIVVDK
-737 EKATRLGLTPAT
+737 EKASRLGLTPTT
-749 ISTYLRN
+749 ISSYLRN

-771 EYNILC
+771 EYNIVC
-777 RLQEDDRNTIQKIQ
+777 RLQEDDRNTIEKIQ
-791 DLTIPTPTGKS
+791 DLTIPTPAGKS

-853 QLDVPQ
+853 QLNVPQ

-874 TFGKMVWLA
+874 TFGKMGWLA
-883 ALIVLLVYIVM
+883 ALIVILVYIVM

-957 LRERGVELNKA
+957 LRERGVELNEA
-968 VVDAGRSRMRPVLM
+968 VVAAGRSRMRPVLM

-1013 GGLTVSTFLTFFM
+1013 GGLLVSTLLTFFM
-1026 VPTLYAAMSKHGER
+1026 VPTLYAAMSRHGER

-1058 KNKNKNNDAEAAAE
+1058 KDQEPKNVDSESEA
-1072 AETHVFPETT
+1072 HVFPETT
-1082 PTDQK
+1082 PTELK

>member
-15 ALIFVAVIIIGI
+15 ALIFVAVIIIGL
-27 FCYVQLPIDQYPEMD
+27 FCYVQLPVDQYPEMD

-75 DHLKEITSQSKD
+75 DHLKEITSKSKD

-94 EFEWGTELE
+94 EFEWGTNLD
-103 EIVND
+103 EIIND

-133 TSMMPVIQYAVTAK
+133 TSMMPVIQYAITAN
-147 ESYPALDKLLDDE
+147 ETYPALDKLLDDE

-171 GNLTVSGEPKRYVY
+171 GNLTVSGAPDRYVY

-198 TVESVGNVISANNL
+198 TVESVGNVIAANNL
-212 NMSSGTVKLQKEQY
+212 NMSSGTVKLKKEQY
-226 QMEVRSEYVESSEI
+226 QMEVRSEFVESSEI

-247 TADGRQVYV
+247 TADGRQVFV
-256 RDIATVKD
+256 RDIATVRD

-300 RKEIAEIQK
+300 RKEVEKIQK
-309 TLPSDIKFKLIYD
+309 TLPADVQFKMIYD

-446 IPLTTLNGMAGVL
+446 IPLTTLTGMAGIM
-459 FHELGWIVTIVT
+459 FKELGWIVTIVT
-471 TTSTLIAISLTPM
+471 STSTLIAISLTPM
-484 LASKLLKPRQVH
+484 LASKLLKPRKVH
-496 VDENGNLIDD
+496 VDEEGNLIDD
-506 GAKKTWYDKTVVRGL
+506 DKNNKSWYDRTVVRLL
-521 DWVDDKYAKALAW
+521 DWVDDKYAKGLNW
-534 CLKHKAVA
+534 CLNHKAIA

-560 KIGTDFMQQQDN
+560 QIGTDFMQQQDN

-619 DSGLS
+619 DSGVS
-624 ALFSS
+624 ALFTS

-640 CNKKYERERSIFD
+640 CNKKYQRNRSIFE
-653 IAEVLRQEIAKYP
+653 IAEVIRQEIARYP

-697 ATSMLAE
+697 ATSLLAE
-704 EIQSK
+704 EVQAK

-729 EIKIIVDK
+729 EIKIVVDK
-737 EKATRLGLTPAT
+737 EKASRLGLTPTT
-749 ISTYLRN
+749 ISSYLRN

-771 EYNILC
+771 EYNIVC
-777 RLQEDDRNTIQKIQ
+777 RLQEDDRNTIEKIQ
-791 DLTIPTPTGKS
+791 DLTIPTPAGKS

-853 QLDVPQ
+853 QLDIPQ

-874 TFGKMVWLA
+874 TFGKMGLLA
-883 ALIVLLVYIVM
+883 ALIVILVYIVM

-957 LRERGVELNKA
+957 LRERGVELNEA
-968 VVDAGRSRMRPVLM
+968 VVKAGRSRMRPVLM

-1013 GGLTVSTFLTFFM
+1013 GGLLVSTLLTFFM
-1026 VPTLYAAMSKHGER
+1026 VPTLYAAMSRHGER

-1058 KNKNKNNDAEAAAE
+1058 KNQEPKDVNSESEA
-1072 AETHVFPETT
+1072 HVFPETT
-1082 PTDQK
+1082 PTELNK

>member
-471 TTSTLIAISLTPM
+471 STSTLIAISLTPM

-521 DWVDDKYAKALAW
+521 DWVDDKYAKTLAW
-534 CLKHKAVA
+534 CLEHKAVA
-542 FGGLFLFFALTM
+542 FSGLFLFFALTM

-883 ALIVLLVYIVM
+883 SLIVLLVYIVM